1 MQYQVFAVSDRIYT
15 NTNVGDYF
23 QGGIVADGLVDHET
37 EQCLLVVRYQQNKES
52 YEIRMFE

>member
-23 QGGIVADGLVDHET
+23 QGGIIVDGLVDYET
-37 EQCLLVVRYQQNKES
+37 EQCLLVVRYQQNKETF
-52 YEIRMFE
+52 EIRMFE

>member
-23 QGGIVADGLVDHET
+23 QGGIVVDGLLDEET
-37 EQCLLVVRYQQNKES
+37 EQFLLVIRYQQNKETF
-52 YEIRMFE
+52 EIRMFE